1 MVSALFEV
9 LGKAKSDSIS
19 SFVQISLVL
28 FFAGLLV
35 SSINYYTMYPGFFI
49 VSFQS
54 LTMQYPK

>member
-9 LGKAKSDSIS
+9 LRKAKSDSIS

-28 FFAGLLV
+28 LFAGLLV
-35 SSINYYTMYPGFFI
+35 SSINYYIMYPGFFI

-54 LTMQYPK
+54 LTMQYQK